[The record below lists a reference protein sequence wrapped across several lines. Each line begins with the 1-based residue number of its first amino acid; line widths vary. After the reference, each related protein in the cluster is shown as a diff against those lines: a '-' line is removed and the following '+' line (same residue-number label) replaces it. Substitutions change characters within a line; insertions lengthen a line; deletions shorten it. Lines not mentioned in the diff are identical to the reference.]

1 MFKQCHVLIWTI
13 DIKDEYEHRNSLE
26 TLVYILERALN
37 VNPAIALEVFIT
49 KVDKSNIRVL
59 ESLTISER
67 EIIDKLNML
76 VGDNSALRRKIDP
89 KLIKYSSLSIYEQ
102 SIYTCMSKVIQ
113 QLVPT
118 KPYFDRIL
126 HIFAQKSRLSNAYLF
141 DLKNKVFIACDKA
154 N

>member
-1 MFKQCHVLIWTI
+1 
-13 DIKDEYEHRNSLE
+13 
-26 TLVYILERALN
+26 LERALN

-89 KLIKYSSLSIYEQ
+89 KLIK
-102 SIYTCMSKVIQ
+102 
-113 QLVPT
+113 
-118 KPYFDRIL
+118 
-126 HIFAQKSRLSNAYLF
+126 
-141 DLKNKVFIACDKA
+141 
-154 N
+154 